1 MVFMEMKFRRRLIVF
16 LIVVALIA
24 EISITFAA
32 PPDESNKSEPT
43 DVDVGVDDVWEPPTD
58 EPLPCTN
65 QRYKAWFG
73 GS

>member
-1 MVFMEMKFRRRLIVF
+1 MEMKFRSRLIV
-16 LIVVALIA
+16 LLVVVALIA

-32 PPDESNKSEPT
+32 PSDESKSSESA
-43 DVDVGVDDVWEPPTD
+43 DVDVGVDDEWEPPTE

-65 QRYKAWFG
+65 QRYNAWLG

>member
-1 MVFMEMKFRRRLIVF
+1 MKLKSRLIV
-16 LIVVALIA
+16 LLVVVALIA

-32 PPDESNKSEPT
+32 PSDESKSSEPA
-43 DVDVGVDDVWEPPTD
+43 DVDVGDVWETPTE

-65 QRYKAWFG
+65 QRYNAWMG